1 MAESPVK
8 VTVSSI
14 PSNIGTIATVNSIPS
29 NIGTL
34 ATVNSIP
41 SNVGTIVTVSNSAWH
56 CVDPIAEK
64 FKELEERI
72 DAWQNKFEFVDV
84 RNK

>member
-14 PSNIGTIATVNSIPS
+14 PSNARTIA
-29 NIGTL
+29 
-34 ATVNSIP
+34 
-41 SNVGTIVTVSNSAWH
+41 TVSNSAWQY
-56 CVDPIAEK
+56 VDPVAEK

-84 RNK
+84 REK